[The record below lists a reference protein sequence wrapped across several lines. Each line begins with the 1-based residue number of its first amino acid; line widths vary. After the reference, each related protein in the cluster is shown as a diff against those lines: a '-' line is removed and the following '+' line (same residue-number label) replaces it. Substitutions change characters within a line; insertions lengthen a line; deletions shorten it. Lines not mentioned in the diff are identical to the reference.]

1 MQWFTQLL
9 YKLQDTV
16 SHASM
21 SDRKQ
26 YVSARIE
33 VMLHVYIEPFTIMIY
48 ISHIYCGCLSSVCIT
63 YVISC
68 LDFNWQIIFYSMLY
82 YKPIFIF
89 HSNHTFPVKGLTLG
103 DVGEEFGDVLR

>member
-9 YKLQDTV
+9 YKLQDTI

-48 ISHIYCGCLSSVCIT
+48 ISHSIAVAYPVCVYIT

-68 LDFNWQIIFYSMLY
+68 LDFNWSLQHAL
-82 YKPIFIF
+82 
-89 HSNHTFPVKGLTLG
+89 L
-103 DVGEEFGDVLR
+103 